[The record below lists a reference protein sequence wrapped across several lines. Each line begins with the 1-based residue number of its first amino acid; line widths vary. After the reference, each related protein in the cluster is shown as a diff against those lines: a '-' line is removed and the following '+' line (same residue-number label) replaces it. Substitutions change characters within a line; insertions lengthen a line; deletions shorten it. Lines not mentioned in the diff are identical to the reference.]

1 MKRKDRSES
10 PVQPTAKPKPKSGR
24 CSLRGVDGWKDVLG
38 FEELGVR
45 VAGKCNKKLPKHHLV
60 VRDVVVSDGKVPGH
74 LVTSTTSTETQI
86 ESAQDFWERL
96 FSHWPQWRRELRSVI
111 QRDEEKFIQEML
123 PKVMGARSWTTSL
136 VYGEPKD
143 FGRLPHPAGRNQ
155 DRILSMLPAD
165 VQNQIFASVATLTS
179 D

>member
-1 MKRKDRSES
+1 MCSSEFNDGRAG
-10 PVQPTAKPKPKSGR
+10 VFFVLDTDQNGTACPERTQSWCFVPLLFSA
-24 CSLRGVDGWKDVLG
+24 L
-38 FEELGVR
+38 
-45 VAGKCNKKLPKHHLV
+45 
-60 VRDVVVSDGKVPGH
+60 GKVPGH